1 MSAMK
6 RVFIGGMGRS
16 GTTITLNA
24 LYQHGGLFAIPIETK
39 FVVEADGFYDLL
51 QAVTTEY
58 STARTP
64 IVVDRFNRLMR
75 QRVTGKEP
83 FFSFTGQ
90 AKYSSDIF
98 EHYEGAVDCIME
110 MVLHRNFYPT
120 REPMLNAM
128 RRFMSYTFDNI
139 AIISNKNGWVE
150 KTPANFWRLE
160 FLRELY
166 PDSYFVHVIRDPR
179 MMMWSLME
187 KGWISTN
194 VTKALIRFESM
205 LAALVLKRREIL
217 KLPRVVEIRLEEIE
231 SDATMSTSLNCLA
244 EHLDLEHFSAKTISS
259 VAEKI
264 SKYGDSRSARG
275 RTVAFNQD
283 DALMINQILMPW
295 VVELGYSPVF
305 PPDLISDQQ

>member
-1 MSAMK
+1 MK

-24 LYQHGGLFAIPIETK
+24 LYQHGDLFAIPIETK
-39 FVVEADGFYDLL
+39 FLVEADGFHDLL
-51 QAVTTEY
+51 QAVTTDY

-64 IVVDRFNRLMR
+64 IVVDRFHRLMR

-98 EHYEGAVDCIME
+98 EHYEGAVDCILE
-110 MVLHRNFYPT
+110 MVLYRNFYPT
-120 REPMLNAM
+120 REPVLNAM
-128 RRFMSYTFDNI
+128 RRFISYTFDNI
-139 AIISNKNGWVE
+139 AIISNKKGWVE
-150 KTPANFWRLE
+150 KTPANFWRLD

-187 KGWISTN
+187 KEWIPTQTS
-194 VTKALIRFESM
+194 KALVQFESM

-217 KLPRVVEIRLEEIE
+217 KLPNVVEVRLEEIE
-231 SDATMSTSLNCLA
+231 AETTMKTSLNRLA
-244 EHLDLEHFSAKTISS
+244 ERLGLEHFSAQTISS

-264 SKYGDSRSARG
+264 TKYGDSRDARG
-275 RTVAFNQD
+275 RTITFNRD

-305 PPDLISDQQ
+305 PSHLLSD